1 MKDIFHISKL
11 IIKKRIKGI
20 SDSEKLQLKEYYE
33 THPFTKDIDFENLV
47 DKTSEYSSINKVAA
61 WEAVLKKTNQNL
73 SKTPVPIIKQNWFK
87 YAVAATVVLMLSL
100 PFLLTTKNGT
110 QTETPVIVD
119 TVEDDMIIGV
129 DKATLTLEDGST
141 VTLEEGQTYSINN
154 IQSNGAEI
162 IYKPMEN
169 TVRNNSKVVYNYLT
183 IPRGGQYYIEL
194 EDGTKV
200 WLNSESKL
208 KYPVAFVKGQDRNV
222 ELLYG
227 EAYFDVSPSI
237 NHEGA
242 SFNVLS
248 GAQEI
253 EVLGTEFN
261 VKAYHD
267 EDYIYT
273 TLVEGKVTVDNAIQ
287 KETLK
292 PSEQSV
298 LSKDSKSMIIT
309 EVDVFTEISWKNGF
323 FSFRRKPL
331 KDIMKVLSR
340 WYDVDILFLNKE
352 LEGGDFKGNLNKNQ
366 SLNEIL
372 TIIKNTKYINTYEI
386 NNKTVLIK

>member
-20 SDSEKLQLKEYYE
+20 SDSEKLRLKEYHENY
-33 THPFTKDIDFENLV
+33 PFTKNIDFERLV
-47 DKTSEYSSINKVAA
+47 EKTTEYSSIDKVTA

-73 SKTPVPIIKQNWFK
+73 HKTPVSIVKQNWFK
-87 YAVAATVVLMLSL
+87 YAVAAMVVLMVSL
-100 PFLLTTKNGT
+100 PFLLNTENET
-110 QTETPVIVD
+110 QIETPAIVD
-119 TVEDDMIIGV
+119 AVEEEVIIGL

-141 VTLEEGQTYSINN
+141 VVLEKGQTYTINN
-154 IQSNGAEI
+154 IQSNGVEI
-162 IYKPMEN
+162 IYKPIDN
-169 TVRNNSKVVYNYLT
+169 AVRNNSKIVYNYLT
-183 IPRGGQYYIEL
+183 IPRGGQYFIEL

-208 KYPVAFVKGQDRNV
+208 KYPIAFVEGQDRKV

-227 EAYFDVSPSI
+227 EAYFDVSPSS
-237 NHEGA
+237 NHDG
-242 SFNVLS
+242 SPFKVLS

-267 EDYIYT
+267 EEYIYT

-287 KETLK
+287 KEVLK

-298 LSKDSKSMIIT
+298 LSKENKSMIIT
-309 EVDVFTEISWKNGF
+309 EVDVYTEISWKNGF
-323 FSFRRKPL
+323 FSFRKKPL

-372 TIIKNTKYINTYEI
+372 TIIKNTNYINAYEI
-386 NNKTVLIK
+386 NKKTVLIK